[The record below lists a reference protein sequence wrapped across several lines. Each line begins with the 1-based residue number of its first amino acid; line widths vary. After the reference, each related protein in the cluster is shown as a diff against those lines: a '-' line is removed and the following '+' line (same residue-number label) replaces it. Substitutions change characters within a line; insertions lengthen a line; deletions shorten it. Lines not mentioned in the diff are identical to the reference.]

1 MACNGW
7 MRLFQGKKLIA
18 LLQLSLQTNP
28 RGLMDLIPIL
38 SKKCWQVISQDFYDL
53 CDQFYHGDVCL
64 RSINGSFIVLI
75 PKKENVHLVGDFR
88 PISLLNNSMK
98 IITKLL
104 ANRLQTVM
112 TSLVHKNQYGFI
124 KGRTIQDCLAWAYEY
139 IHLCH
144 ISKKEIIVLRLDFEK
159 AFDTVEHELIL
170 QVLSHRGFGPKWLG

>member
-1 MACNGW
+1 LLFFHSDLHWLDEPFSKQEIDSIVAALPSDKSPGPNG
-7 MRLFQGKKLIA
+7 FN
-18 LLQLSLQTNP
+18 TNF
-28 RGLMDLIPIL
+28 I
-38 SKKCWQVISQDFYDL
+38 KKCWPIISHDFYDL

-75 PKKENVHLVGDFR
+75 SKKDNASLVGDFR

-104 ANRLQTVM
+104 ANQLQAVM

-144 ISKKEIIVLRLDFEK
+144 ISKKRLLCSNWILK
-159 AFDTVEHELIL
+159 RPLIL
-170 QVLSHRGFGPKWLG
+170 LSMS